1 MYIKVNNKILGD
13 KYINIDPSTNL
24 HDAINIPYWG
34 DENIFNITQI
44 KNKFKANILK
54 RLISKKRRTQTEY

>member
-24 HDAINIPYWG
+24 YDAINIPY
-34 DENIFNITQI
+34 
-44 KNKFKANILK
+44 
-54 RLISKKRRTQTEY
+54 